1 MSDTQQNWATLSR
14 NFIAQQSCLSDIA
27 SCQTL
32 LSSRAT
38 KLLHRN
44 HLYSSAIFCSVAE
57 LSLVNWL
64 FTCQLLIFVTVW
76 MVDKS
81 VEAINKAL
89 LIIMSSS
96 VLLETM
102 LVWRLFGDGK
112 LTVAYATLLSNKV
125 ARQSCSTLLRV
136 WHRPKKKCKLDVI
149 AIPQVQCCHCD
160 SRALSL
166 YIP

>member
-1 MSDTQQNWATLSR
+1 
-14 NFIAQQSCLSDIA
+14 
-27 SCQTL
+27 
-32 LSSRAT
+32 
-38 KLLHRN
+38 
-44 HLYSSAIFCSVAE
+44 
-57 LSLVNWL
+57 
-64 FTCQLLIFVTVW
+64 

-102 LVWRLFGDGK
+102 LVCRLFADGK

-136 WHRPKKKCKLDVI
+136 
-149 AIPQVQCCHCD
+149 
-160 SRALSL
+160 
-166 YIP
+166 